1 MSRSQIR
8 QALAYLNARCSPR
21 PSSPSP
27 AQHRGMTS
35 KTVEKKN
42 YSVRSSVHLLEASD
56 TSAYCNVAPIY
67 DTPLRRLAL
76 CPRCRCAAIEPY
88 SGLEDPPWRTNHDAP
103 ARPQLLQTCHD
114 GMLFRSDQAA
124 VPATSLDHVPPL
136 SARDRT
142 VMVSHR

>member
-1 MSRSQIR
+1 
-8 QALAYLNARCSPR
+8 
-21 PSSPSP
+21 
-27 AQHRGMTS
+27 MTS

-88 SGLEDPPWRTNHDAP
+88 SGLEDPPLAFQPRRSGQTAVAP
-103 ARPQLLQTCHD
+103 DLSRWY
-114 GMLFRSDQAA
+114 A
-124 VPATSLDHVPPL
+124 VQE
-136 SARDRT
+136 
-142 VMVSHR
+142 